1 MCRRS
6 DRLATGWKRLPINRM
21 PAAKPSPP
29 SLLSRVNWRGLG
41 RRTAKELSNREIHA
55 PVVSS
60 YRWWARRPHSVMGAL
75 LDAAV
80 AEYGETLTVADP
92 FSGGGTV
99 TFEAARRGLKAYAQD
114 LYPWPARGLA
124 SALSS
129 CRAEDLEQAS
139 RKVLKALEP
148 LRAQYRTSE
157 GAELSHVLRVRTA
170 DCASCGNHCYEFPHA
185 LVSVTS
191 RSLKDREAYFGCRLC
206 GDVTLRNRNVATF
219 SCDGCKVRWPVV
231 DAPGCPHCA
240 HDELIPRGWHPVL
253 VQELVPHGR
262 QFRAVLRKVRKDDP
276 VDFEAASAVSS
287 ELALPI
293 PQGKETK
300 RLLDNGFACW
310 ADLYTRRQAEA
321 LAKAL
326 TAVRSLDVDS
336 AIRDRLAFCILG
348 AAEMPA
354 FLSRWDRFNL
364 KPFEGMANHRYTQ
377 STLAVESNLLSP
389 VGRGTLPRRLEAAA
403 QALNWLIEAQS
414 TLPRVVTTETGRKGR
429 KRTDW
434 DVLVTTG
441 SSVRQELRDQSVSV
455 VITDP
460 PYFDDVQYGELAR
473 LFHTW
478 LRIYDPSVV
487 VDESK
492 EAVPNS
498 TRGVTAGDYEQTIAA
513 CLAESRR
520 TLTADGRLVLTFHN
534 KKLAAW
540 RALAGAIGKAGFV
553 VSSLAAVL
561 AENHADHCKRNVNA
575 MLHDLVIE
583 CVPAGKDAPASP
595 QLVFKPKSV
604 AEKNLAAIGLA
615 LAECVTSRRPD
626 ELPSGYFGR
635 LEAFGTKTRLIGT

>member
-1 MCRRS
+1 M
-6 DRLATGWKRLPINRM
+6 LA
-21 PAAKPSPP
+21 AADQPP
-29 SLLSRVNWRGLG
+29 HSLLSRVNWRGLG
-41 RRTAKELSNREIHA
+41 RRAAKELSNREVHA

-80 AEYGETLTVADP
+80 AQYGETLTVSDP

-129 CRAEDLEQAS
+129 CRADLLAEAS
-139 RKVLKALEP
+139 QQVLEALEP
-148 LRAQYRTSE
+148 LRGRYRTAA
-157 GAELSHVLRVRTA
+157 GAELSHVLRVRTS
-170 DCASCGNHCYEFPHA
+170 DCTSCGNHVYEFPHA
-185 LVSVTS
+185 LVSVAS
-191 RSLKDREAYFGCRLC
+191 RRLGDKYAYFGCRRC
-206 GDVTLRNRNVATF
+206 GDVTLRDRSVSTF
-219 SCDGCKVRWPVV
+219 TCDGCKVRWPVA
-231 DAPGCPHCA
+231 DSTGCAYCT
-240 HDELIPRGWHPVL
+240 HDQLSPRGWHPVL
-253 VQELVPHGR
+253 VQELKPYGR
-262 QFRAVLRKVRKDDP
+262 QFRAHLRKVEAGDP
-276 VDFEAASAVSS
+276 VDFESAQPVSP
-287 ELALPI
+287 ELSSAI
-293 PQGKETK
+293 PAGKETK
-300 RLLDNGFACW
+300 RLLDNGFTSW
-310 ADLYTRRQAEA
+310 ADLYTQRQAEA
-321 LAKAL
+321 LATAL
-326 TAVRSLDVDS
+326 AAVRALNVTS
-336 AIRDRLAFCILG
+336 AIRDRLAFCVLG

-403 QALNWLIEAQS
+403 LALDWLIEAQN
-414 TLPRVVTTETGRKGR
+414 TLPRVITCQTGRRGR
-429 KRTDW
+429 KRTEW
-434 DVLVTTG
+434 DVMVTTG
-441 SSVRQELRDQSVSV
+441 SSVRQELRDKSVSV

-478 LRIYDPSVV
+478 LRVYDPSVV
-487 VDESK
+487 VDESQ
-492 EAVPNS
+492 EAVPNAN
-498 TRGVTAGDYEQTIAA
+498 RGVSAADYEQTIAA

-520 TLTADGRLVLTFHN
+520 TLKADGRLILTFHN
-534 KKLAAW
+534 RKLAAW
-540 RALAGAIGKAGFV
+540 RALAGAIGKAGFAV
-553 VSSLAAVL
+553 NSLAAVL

-583 CVPAGKDAPASP
+583 CVPAGKGAPAVP
-595 QLVFKPKSV
+595 LLVFRPSSV

-626 ELPSGYFGR
+626 ELATSYLGH
-635 LEAFGTKTRLIGT
+635 LEDFGTKTRLIGT

>member
-1 MCRRS
+1 MS
-6 DRLATGWKRLPINRM
+6 RM
-21 PAAKPSPP
+21 PAAASQPP
-29 SLLSRVNWRGLG
+29 QSLLSRINWRGIG
-41 RRTAKELSNREIHA
+41 RRAAKELSNRELHA

-80 AEYGETLTVADP
+80 AEYGETLTIADP

-99 TFEAARRGLKAYAQD
+99 TFEAARRGVKAYAQD

-129 CRAEDLEQAS
+129 CSPEVLAHGSRLVLE
-139 RKVLKALEP
+139 ALEP
-148 LRAQYRTSE
+148 LRRQYRTAS
-157 GAELSHVLRVRTA
+157 GAELSHILRVRTA
-170 DCASCGNHCYEFPHA
+170 DCVGCGKHVYDFPHI

-191 RSLKDREAYFGCRLC
+191 RSLSDRHAYFGCRRC
-206 GDVTLRNRNVATF
+206 GEVTLRDRSISTF
-219 SCDGCKVRWPVV
+219 TCDGCKARWSVKDV
-231 DAPGCPHCA
+231 SGCPYCSH
-240 HDELIPRGWHPVL
+240 EQLSPRGWHAVL
-253 VQELVPHGR
+253 VQELMQRGR
-262 QFRAVLRKVRKDDP
+262 QFRAVLRKVKDGDP
-276 VDFEAASAVSS
+276 VDFEAASVVSP

-300 RLLDNGFACW
+300 RLLDNGFARW
-310 ADLYTRRQAEA
+310 GDLYTRRQADA
-321 LAKAL
+321 LVQAL
-326 TAVRSLDVDS
+326 LAVS
-336 AIRDRLAFCILG
+336 ALGVESATRDRLAFCILG

-364 KPFEGMANHRYTQ
+364 KPFEGMANHRYAQ
-377 STLAVESNLLSP
+377 SPLTVECNLLSP

-414 TLPRVVTTETGRKGR
+414 TLPRVVTAQSGRKGR
-429 KRTDW
+429 KRTEW
-434 DVLVTTG
+434 DVMVTTG
-441 SSVRQELRDQSVSV
+441 SSVRQELRNQSVSV

-478 LRIYDPSVV
+478 LRIYDPGVI

-498 TRGVTAGDYEQTIAA
+498 SRGVTAADYEQTIAA

-520 TLTADGRLVLTFHN
+520 TLKADGRLVLTFHN

-540 RALAGAIGKAGFV
+540 RALTGAIQEAGFAV
-553 VSSLAAVL
+553 RSLAAVL
-561 AENHADHCKRNVNA
+561 AENRADHCKRNVNA

-583 CVPAGKDAPASP
+583 CVAAGEDAHVVP
-595 QLVFKPKSV
+595 QLVFRPTSV
-604 AEKNLAAIGLA
+604 AEKNLAAVGLA
-615 LAECVTSRRPD
+615 LADCVSNRCPD
-626 ELPSGYFGR
+626 ELQEAYLER
-635 LEAFGTKTRLIGT
+635 LKAFGTKTRLIGT

>member
-1 MCRRS
+1 M
-6 DRLATGWKRLPINRM
+6 GRM
-21 PAAKPSPP
+21 PVASNQPQS

-41 RRTAKELSNREIHA
+41 RRAAKELSNREVHS

-80 AEYGETLTVADP
+80 AKYGKTLVVADP

-124 SALSS
+124 SALSA
-129 CRAEDLEQAS
+129 CKADVLELASQQA
-139 RKVLKALEP
+139 LQALEP
-148 LRAQYRTSE
+148 LRNQYRTAS

-170 DCASCGNHCYEFPHA
+170 DCASCRKLVYEFPHA
-185 LVSVTS
+185 LVSLTS
-191 RSLKDREAYFGCRLC
+191 RRVGDQNAFFGCRLC
-206 GDVTLRNRNVATF
+206 GDVTRRNRRVSTF
-219 SCDGCKVRWPVV
+219 TCSGCKARQTVA
-231 DAPGCPHCA
+231 DSTGCPHCG
-240 HDELIPRGWHPVL
+240 HDVQIPKGWAPVL
-253 VQELVPHGR
+253 VQELVKDGR
-262 QFRAVLRKVRKDDP
+262 KLKAVLRKIEDGDP
-276 VDFEAASAVSS
+276 VDFESAGLVSPGLS
-287 ELALPI
+287 LEIQP
-293 PQGKETK
+293 GKETK

-310 ADLYTRRQAEA
+310 GDLYTRRQAEA
-321 LAKAL
+321 LEKAL
-326 TAVRSLDVDS
+326 TTVRSLKVD
-336 AIRDRLAFCILG
+336 AATRDRLAFSILG

-377 STLAVESNLLSP
+377 STLTVESNLLSP
-389 VGRGTLPRRLEAAA
+389 VGRGTLPRRLESAA
-403 QALNWLIEAQS
+403 QALHWLIEAQS
-414 TLPRVVTTETGRKGR
+414 TLPRVVTTQTGRKGR
-429 KRTDW
+429 KRTEW
-434 DVLVTTG
+434 DVMVTTG
-441 SSVRQELRDQSVSV
+441 SSVRQELCDRSVSV

-478 LRIYDPSVV
+478 LRIYDPTVV
-487 VDESK
+487 IDESQ

-498 TRGVTAGDYEQTIAA
+498 SRGVSAADYEQTIAA

-520 TLTADGRLVLTFHN
+520 TLKADGRLILTFHN
-534 KKLAAW
+534 KKLPAW
-540 RALAGAIGKAGFV
+540 RALAGAIGKAGFA

-561 AENHADHCKRNVNA
+561 AENRADHCKRNVNA

-583 CVPAGKDAPASP
+583 CVAVGPDAPSKP
-595 QLVFKPKSV
+595 QLVFRPTSV

-615 LAECVTSRRPD
+615 LAHCAAGHCPD
-626 ELPSGYFGR
+626 KLQGSYLEH
-635 LEAFGTKTRLIGT
+635 LEALGTKTRLIGA